1 VSPGQQFPH
10 FLPGKGILFLC
21 LDGLQRAAL
30 PELKVIAE
38 VELQGFEDLQA
49 AHTEG

>member
-1 VSPGQQFPH
+1 MYQECCAGFSD

-21 LDGLQRAAL
+21 LDGLQRATL

-38 VELQGFEDLQA
+38 VKL
-49 AHTEG
+49 